1 MWERR
6 DDSAV
11 IAVLGIAGY
20 CHDSAAALLVDGRLI
35 AACEEE
41 RLSRVKHH
49 AGLPVRACRAC
60 LDQAGLDIASVDA
73 VAFYEDPIARLA
85 RQLWSGLPGIPATH
99 DSAYLR
105 HDSTRAER
113 QIRERLGYEGPV
125 HFVDHHVAHA
135 ASSYHCSGFDEAALL
150 VVDAVGE
157 WATCSHGRA
166 QAGRL
171 ELTER
176 DVFPDSLG
184 MFYSAITAYLGFDVN
199 DGEAKVM
206 GLAPYGAP
214 SLVERL
220 RRVIDVDAAGRVR
233 LDMDFFAFLASDEMC
248 SPRLPELLGHP
259 PRARGSGID
268 PFHCDV
274 ARSAQ
279 AILEDCL
286 LLKVR
291 HLHDLVPVDDLCLAG
306 GVALNCV
313 ANGRIAREGRFRRLF
328 VQPAANDAG
337 AAIGAAACA
346 HLEVGGRP
354 ARLGRMRHAY
364 LGPAFGP
371 EEVRR
376 VLAGSAMIA
385 RDFDDELAL
394 LREVAGR
401 LAAGQVVGWFQG
413 RMEFGPRALGARSIL
428 ADPRDPGM
436 RERLNRLVKQRE
448 DFRPYAPAVLEEEAA
463 AHFELDHASP
473 FMLETCRVT
482 SPIALPAITHV
493 DGSARVQTVGTDD
506 SPLFHGLIREF
517 QRLTGCP
524 MLLNTSFNGRDEPIA
539 CTPADAVLCFVR
551 IGLDCLV
558 LERSL
563 LDARDVP
570 AEWRRWVAESVEGPR
585 AHSGGS
591 VYALF

>member
-1 MWERR
+1 
-6 DDSAV
+6 V
-11 IAVLGIAGY
+11 TAVLGIAGY
-20 CHDSAAALLVDGRLI
+20 CHDSAAALLVDGQLI

-49 AGLPVRACRAC
+49 AGLPVRAVRAC
-60 LDQAGLDIASVDA
+60 LDQAGLDIAGVDA

-85 RQLWSGLPGIPATH
+85 RQLWSGLPGLPATH

-113 QIRERLGYEGPV
+113 EIRERLGYEGRV

-157 WATCSHGRA
+157 WATSSQGRA
-166 QAGRL
+166 EAGRL

-220 RRVIDVDAAGRVR
+220 RCVIDVDAAGRVR
-233 LDMDFFAFLASDEMC
+233 LDMDFFAFLDSDEMC
-248 SPRLPELLGHP
+248 SPRLPELLGQP
-259 PRARGSGID
+259 PRARGSDIAS
-268 PFHCDV
+268 FHCDV

-286 LLKVR
+286 LRKVR
-291 HLHDLVPVDDLCLAG
+291 HLHDLVPADDLCIAG

-313 ANGRIAREGRFRRLF
+313 ASGRIAREGPFRRLF

-346 HLEVGGRP
+346 HLEVSGRP
-354 ARLGRMRHAY
+354 VRMGRMRHAY

-371 EEVRR
+371 EEVRQ
-376 VLAGSAMIA
+376 VLAASAMIA
-385 RDFDDELAL
+385 RDFDGELPL
-394 LREVAGR
+394 LREVADR

-436 RERLNRLVKQRE
+436 RARLNRLIKQRE
-448 DFRPYAPAVLEEEAA
+448 DFRPFAPAVLEEEAA
-463 AHFELDHASP
+463 AHFELDHPSP

-482 SPIALPAITHV
+482 SPIALPAVTHV
-493 DGSARVQTVGTDD
+493 DGSARVQTVSAAD

-524 MLLNTSFNGRDEPIA
+524 VLLNTSFNGRDEPIV

-551 IGLDCLV
+551 TGLDCLV

-563 LDARDVP
+563 LDGRDVP
-570 AEWRRWVAESVEGPR
+570 AEWRRWVAEAVEAPR
-585 AHSGGS
+585 AHAGGS

>member
-1 MWERR
+1 MT
-6 DDSAV
+6 AV
-11 IAVLGIAGY
+11 VGIAGY
-20 CHDSAAALLVDGRLI
+20 CHDSAAALLVDGQLV

-41 RLSRVKHH
+41 RFSRVKHH
-49 AGLPVRACRAC
+49 AGLPLRACRSC
-60 LDQAGLDIASVDA
+60 LDQAGLGIADVDA
-73 VAFYEDPIARLA
+73 IGFYENPVARLA
-85 RQLWSGLPGIPATH
+85 RQLWSGLPDLPAVR
-99 DSAYLR
+99 DGAYLR
-105 HDSTRAER
+105 HDSTRAGRE
-113 QIRERLGYEGPV
+113 IRERLGFAGPL
-125 HFVDHHVAHA
+125 HFVDHHLAHA
-135 ASSYHCSGFDEAALL
+135 ASAYHCSGFERAALL
-150 VVDAVGE
+150 TVDAVGE
-157 WATCSHGRA
+157 WATSCHGRA
-166 QAGRL
+166 EAGRI
-171 ELTER
+171 ELTEA

-206 GLAPYGAP
+206 GLAPYGEP
-214 SLVERL
+214 SFVDRL
-220 RRVIDVDAAGRVR
+220 RRVVDVDADGRVR
-233 LDMDFFAFLASDEMC
+233 LDMQYYAFLDSDEMY
-248 SPRLPELLGHP
+248 SARLPELLGRP
-259 PRARGSGID
+259 PRAPRTDID
-268 PFHCDV
+268 PFHCDI

-291 HLHDLVPVDDLCLAG
+291 RLHDQLPFDDLCLAG

-313 ANGRIAREGRFRRLF
+313 ANGRTAREGPFRRLF

-346 HLEVGGRP
+346 HLELTGRP
-354 ARLGRMRHAY
+354 VRMGRMGHAY
-364 LGPAFGP
+364 LGPAFSP

-376 VLAGSAMIA
+376 QLGPSAVAA
-385 RDFDDELAL
+385 RHFDRVEEL

-401 LAAGQVVGWFQG
+401 LADGQVVGWFQG

-436 RERLNRLVKQRE
+436 RRRLNRLVKNRE

-463 AHFELDHASP
+463 AHFELDHPSP

-482 SPIALPAITHV
+482 SPIPLPGITHV
-493 DGSARVQTVGTDD
+493 DGSARVQTVSAED

-517 QRLTGCP
+517 ERLTGCP
-524 MLLNTSFNGRDEPIA
+524 MLLNTSFNGRDEPIV
-539 CTPADAVLCFVR
+539 CTPGDAVLCFLR
-551 IGLDCLV
+551 TGLDSLV

-563 LDARDVP
+563 LDRRTVSAD
-570 AEWRRWVAESVEGPR
+570 WKRWVAETVEPVS
-585 AHSGGS
+585 AHPGSS